1 MTELQKIYNH
11 NIFSFEVG
19 RWWEGKIEINTMTRK
34 KLINKYHVTRDTKIT
49 AIDKYVCVFS
59 VF

>member
-19 RWWEGKIEINTMTRK
+19 GKKIEINTMTRK

-59 VF
+59 VFF